1 MMARQHPEEP
11 TLVEL
16 TIEEVKAMGKQGM
29 DHPST
34 RPVLIGGG
42 LGAVAGAILPVV
54 TWPVGLFAGAAI
66 ALYGRVKR

>member
-16 TIEEVKAMGKQGM
+16 TIEEVKAMGRQGM

-34 RPVLIGGG
+34 RPVLTGGAI
-42 LGAVAGAILPVV
+42 GAVAGALLPVV
-54 TWPVGLFAGAAI
+54 SWPVGLLAGAAI

>member
-1 MMARQHPEEP
+1 MARQHPEEP

-66 ALYGRVKR
+66 APYSRVKR

>member
-1 MMARQHPEEP
+1 MARQHPEEP

-16 TIEEVKAMGKQGM
+16 SIEEVKAMGKQGM

-66 ALYGRVKR
+66 ALYTRVKR

>member
-1 MMARQHPEEP
+1 MARQHPEEP

-54 TWPVGLFAGAAI
+54 TWPVGLLAGAAI
-66 ALYGRVKR
+66 ALYSRVKR

>member
-1 MMARQHPEEP
+1 MARPNPEEP

-66 ALYGRVKR
+66 ALYSRVKR

>member
-1 MMARQHPEEP
+1 MARQHPEEP
-11 TLVEL
+11 TLAEL
-16 TIEEVKAMGKQGM
+16 AIEEVKAMGKQGM

-66 ALYGRVKR
+66 ALYSRVKR

>member
-1 MMARQHPEEP
+1 MARQHPEEP

-66 ALYGRVKR
+66 ALISRVKR

>member
-1 MMARQHPEEP
+1 MARQHPEEP

-34 RPVLIGGG
+34 RPVLTG
-42 LGAVAGAILPVV
+42 GAVGAVIGAVLPVV
-54 TWPVGLFAGAAI
+54 SWPVGLFVGAGI
-66 ALYGRVKR
+66 ALFSRVKR

>member
-1 MMARQHPEEP
+1 MARQSPEEP

-29 DHPST
+29 AHPST
-34 RPVLIGGG
+34 KPVLTG
-42 LGAVAGAILPVV
+42 GAIGAAAGILLPVV

-66 ALYGRVKR
+66 ALISRVKR